1 MSILDVLVCIY
12 IFLKINA
19 ISFSL
24 LWLLGEKNLKTT
36 YEAYVS
42 MQIALTSMPYLGPQR
57 KNFEALKFPRIKIAN
72 CPHCI
77 FPVCWTF

>member
-1 MSILDVLVCIY
+1 MSILDVFRCV
-12 IFLKINA
+12 LKINA

-24 LWLLGEKNLKTT
+24 LWFLGEKNLKTT

-42 MQIALTSMPYLGPQR
+42 MQIALTSMPYLGSQR

-72 CPHCI
+72 CPYCI
-77 FPVCWTF
+77 FSVCWTF